1 MKVKLGDVYVSVN
14 VLNKILDTELPV
26 TVSYKMMKLVNKLN
40 DELKTIE
47 DQRVKLVK
55 KYSTE
60 EQGTVSED
68 NKNKFLQEFSVL
80 LETEIDLDW
89 EKIPLKTLDNNLKLS
104 VNDLSKVQYIFSE

>member
-1 MKVKLGDVYVSVN
+1 MKVKLGDVYVSIT

-40 DELKTIE
+40 EELKTIE
-47 DQRVKLVK
+47 DQRIKLVQ

-60 EQGTVSED
+60 EQGNVSEN
-68 NKNKFLQEFSVL
+68 NKDKFLQEFSSL
-80 LETEIDLDW
+80 LETEIDLEW

-104 VNDLSKVQYIFSE
+104 VNDLTKVQYIFSE

>member
-1 MKVKLGDVYVSVN
+1 
-14 VLNKILDTELPV
+14 
-26 TVSYKMMKLVNKLN
+26 MMKLVNKLN

>member
-47 DQRVKLVK
+47 NQRVKLVK

-104 VNDLSKVQYIFSE
+104 VNDLTKVQYIFSE